1 MRKGRSLH
9 VPLFSKELCNRLQF
23 IGNSFRKEVN
33 CLKEKI
39 KTVFLKVDSF
49 IESMAIYM
57 LMAMTLIV
65 SLQVATRKIFNIVF
79 FWSEEI
85 TILLLIWFSFLGIAI
100 GLREKIHL
108 AMSAFTNLFPK
119 SWNKALDKI
128 ISASTFLL
136 GLYFIVYGWK
146 FSVAMHA
153 NTLAATGLPVSVMY
167 IIMPM
172 TGILICVYSTLA
184 FFGVDTVRHRYLDEE
199 VVER

>member
-85 TILLLIWFSFLGIAI
+85 TILLLTWFSFSAIAT
-100 GLREKIHL
+100 GLPETIHL
-108 AMSAFTNLFPK
+108 AMSAFTNLVPK
-119 SWNKALDKI
+119 SCNNAIDRI
-128 ISASTFLL
+128 MS
-136 GLYFIVYGWK
+136 LYQ
-146 FSVAMHA
+146 
-153 NTLAATGLPVSVMY
+153 P
-167 IIMPM
+167 
-172 TGILICVYSTLA
+172 
-184 FFGVDTVRHRYLDEE
+184 
-199 VVER
+199 